1 VERLGSENVL
11 SFQATWCGKSWL
23 SMSQIDAPRKLGKG
37 ELYKCPFPHVHPRHK
52 QAFFKDFD
60 SHFRI
65 FSNRDDHLEVAQVH
79 EQLAW
84 EARRAASER
93 GKLSEEDLRNISL
106 KAWLDAI
113 KQCTGKPIRVV
124 ISKGKK

>member
-1 VERLGSENVL
+1 M
-11 SFQATWCGKSWL
+11 T
-23 SMSQIDAPRKLGKG
+23 QIEEPKKLGKN
-37 ELYKCPFPHVHPRHK
+37 EFYKCPFPHVHPKHK

-65 FSNRDDHLEVAQVH
+65 FSNRDDHLDVAQLH

-84 EARRAASER
+84 EARRTASEK

-106 KAWLDAI
+106 AAWLEAVE
-113 KQCTGKPIRVV
+113 KQTGKPIQVV
-124 ISKGKK
+124 KQ

>member
-1 VERLGSENVL
+1 MGQVDEP
-11 SFQATWCGKSWL
+11 K
-23 SMSQIDAPRKLGKG
+23 KLGKG

-65 FSNRDDHLEVAQVH
+65 FSNRDDHLDVAQVH

-84 EARRAASER
+84 EARHAASER
-93 GKLSEEDLRNISL
+93 GSLSEEDLRNISL

>member
-1 VERLGSENVL
+1 MTKVEDV
-11 SFQATWCGKSWL
+11 K
-23 SMSQIDAPRKLGKG
+23 KLGKN
-37 ELYKCPFPHVHPRHK
+37 EFYKCPFPHVHPKHK

-65 FSNRDDHLEVAQVH
+65 FSNRDDHLEVAQLH

-84 EARRAASER
+84 EARRAASEK

-106 KAWLDAI
+106 AAWLKAVE
-113 KQCTGKPIRVV
+113 QQTGKPIQGV
-124 ISKGKK
+124 KQ

>member
-1 VERLGSENVL
+1 MV
-11 SFQATWCGKSWL
+11 
-23 SMSQIDAPRKLGKG
+23 QIDAPKKLGKG
-37 ELYKCPFPHVHPRHK
+37 KLYKCPFPHVHPRHK

-65 FSNRDDHLEVAQVH
+65 FSNRDDHLEVTQVH

-84 EARRAASER
+84 EARHAASEK
-93 GKLSEEDLRNISL
+93 GTLSEEDLRNISL

-113 KQCTGKPIRVV
+113 KQVTGKPIQIVV
-124 ISKGKK
+124 SKGKK

>member
-1 VERLGSENVL
+1 V
-11 SFQATWCGKSWL
+11 
-23 SMSQIDAPRKLGKG
+23 SQVDEPKKLGKN
-37 ELYKCPFPHVHPRHK
+37 EFYKCPLPHIHPRHK

-65 FSNRDDHLEVAQVH
+65 FGDRDDHLDVVQVH

-84 EARRAASER
+84 EARREASEK
-93 GKLSEEDLRNISL
+93 GTLNEETLRNISF

-113 KQCTGKPIRVV
+113 KQVTGKPIKMV
-124 ISKGKK
+124 IAKTKSRK

>member
-1 VERLGSENVL
+1 MTQTEE
-11 SFQATWCGKSWL
+11 AK
-23 SMSQIDAPRKLGKG
+23 KLGKN
-37 ELYKCPFPHVHPRHK
+37 EYYKCPFPHVHPRHK
-52 QAFFKDFD
+52 QALFKDFN

-65 FSNRDDHLEVAQVH
+65 FGGRDDHLEVAQLH

-84 EARRAASER
+84 EARHAASEK
-93 GKLSEEDLRNISL
+93 GVLSEEDLRNISL

-113 KQCTGKPIRVV
+113 KQVTGKPIQVV